1 MRGSTRLPA
10 MVDGEATERILD
22 LVGECVTDGT
32 MRYECSDNGKTY
44 VRLVESGALFEIVPG
59 GLIRKYSEPP
69 QRDLA

>member
-1 MRGSTRLPA
+1 

-22 LVGECVTDGT
+22 LVGECVADGT
-32 MRYECSDNGKTY
+32 MRYECGDKGKTY

-59 GLIRKYSEPP
+59 GLIRKHNEPP

>member
-1 MRGSTRLPA
+1 

-22 LVGECVTDGT
+22 LVGECVADGT
-32 MRYECSDNGKTY
+32 MRYECGDNGKTY

-59 GLIRKYSEPP
+59 GLIRKHNEPP